1 MQQDTEIGRDL
12 AECMCEIVCVC
23 VCICLSN
30 YTLMNKALHRGG
42 VPHSSG
48 FRPEEQT
55 ATASLLRLAG
65 TVQNTNVEEE
75 AERGK
80 DRRGRVMKGVEKE
93 EDEH

>member
-1 MQQDTEIGRDL
+1 
-12 AECMCEIVCVC
+12 
-23 VCICLSN
+23 
-30 YTLMNKALHRGG
+30 MNKALHRGG

-55 ATASLLRLAG
+55 ATASLLRLTG

-75 AERGK
+75 AERRK

-93 EDEH
+93 EEEGKTLKEVLMAECDEKSLKTRKTKKSKR